1 MEQAKIAEQEHIK
14 EDGGERNEE
23 QKNHDAASVVI

>member
-14 EDGGERNEE
+14 EDEEQRNEE
-23 QKNHDAASVVI
+23 QKIHVAASVVI